1 MPAKMGSIRIQ
12 EADFSID
19 EEYQRLRV
27 AHPEQNGAIC
37 TFSGLVREFGDKK
50 GVTGMFLEHYPG
62 MTEQSLQLII
72 DQAVVRWK
80 LNDVTVI
87 HRVGQLSLSDQIV
100 FVGVSSAHRV
110 DAFAACEFIM
120 DYLKTDAPF
129 WKKECH
135 AQGSQWV
142 EAKESDRNRTK
153 KWS

>member
-1 MPAKMGSIRIQ
+1 MLAKIGHIRIQ

-19 EEYQRLRV
+19 EEYQRIRK
-27 AHPEQNGAIC
+27 AHPTQNGAIC
-37 TFSGLVREFGDKK
+37 TFSGLVREFGDKA

-72 DQAVVRWK
+72 DQAASRWE

-87 HRVGQLSLSDQIV
+87 HRVGQLTLSEQIV
-100 FVGVSSAHRV
+100 FVGVGSAHRA

-135 AQGSQWV
+135 DQGSEWV
-142 EAKESDRNRTK
+142 EAKESDQTRAK